1 MAATI
6 LQYEGSMV
14 APKDDA
20 ILYHM
25 MNEQAG
31 VVKGCSITYLG
42 TNQIRLGAGYV
53 YVCGRLVKID
63 EEIVLSP
70 FADEAGAAG
79 ELILK
84 IDLLS
89 DTPAK
94 VLARTPRQELVQTDI
109 NGEGAV
115 YEYLLAS
122 YTVTDVV
129 ISGLTIEYTV
139 ASAAIPQDRL
149 LSSLEEI
156 ALVTE
161 PGYVVD
167 ALAVKSLNTN
177 ITNKF
182 QAPDYTNKQVISSN
196 TYTVTEDGYV
206 ALYVHKGNNGVFQSA
221 TYRGT
226 LTINGT
232 VVWYYSN
239 TISSNEIRIYPA
251 IRSGL
256 YPVKAG
262 DTVKFSV
269 TNADS
274 YERAFFP
281 AR

>member
-1 MAATI
+1 MSFIKKIWKDRISEYPTRRN
-6 LQYEGSMV
+6 LEKSDGS
-14 APKDDA
+14 
-20 ILYHM
+20 
-25 MNEQAG
+25 
-31 VVKGCSITYLG
+31 S
-42 TNQIRLGAGYV
+42 
-53 YVCGRLVKID
+53 
-63 EEIVLSP
+63 
-70 FADEAGAAG
+70 
-79 ELILK
+79 
-84 IDLLS
+84 
-89 DTPAK
+89 
-94 VLARTPRQELVQTDI
+94 ELVTVSRS
-109 NGEGAV
+109 EGN
-115 YEYLLAS
+115 
-122 YTVTDVV
+122 
-129 ISGLTIEYTV
+129 ISQEGD
-139 ASAAIPQDRL
+139 AFSAENMND
-149 LSSLEEI
+149 LEERI
-156 ALVTE
+156 SNEFEA
-161 PGYVVD
+161 
-167 ALAVKSLNTN
+167 LNTN

>member
-1 MAATI
+1 MSFIKKIWKDRISEYPTRRN
-6 LQYEGSMV
+6 LEKSDGS
-14 APKDDA
+14 
-20 ILYHM
+20 
-25 MNEQAG
+25 
-31 VVKGCSITYLG
+31 S
-42 TNQIRLGAGYV
+42 
-53 YVCGRLVKID
+53 
-63 EEIVLSP
+63 
-70 FADEAGAAG
+70 
-79 ELILK
+79 
-84 IDLLS
+84 
-89 DTPAK
+89 
-94 VLARTPRQELVQTDI
+94 ELVTVSRS
-109 NGEGAV
+109 EGN
-115 YEYLLAS
+115 
-122 YTVTDVV
+122 
-129 ISGLTIEYTV
+129 ISQEGD
-139 ASAAIPQDRL
+139 AFSAENMND
-149 LSSLEEI
+149 LEERI
-156 ALVTE
+156 SNEFEA
-161 PGYVVD
+161 
-167 ALAVKSLNTN
+167 LNTN

-232 VVWYYSN
+232 VVLYYSN